1 MYENV
6 VDVLIFIYEHLKE
19 PGSSITP
26 SQKVLREEL
35 NEAGFPD
42 DEIDK
47 ALAWLDDLASTPLP
61 LDILSPGRHSFRMF
75 SAEEMHHLDTDAR
88 GLMLIL
94 EQSGLL
100 SRACRELVLERV
112 LALDTP
118 QISIEEL
125 RWIILMVLA
134 NRPGQEIAVAHL
146 EDLVFK
152 MRGASIH

>member
-1 MYENV
+1 MNENV

-19 PGSSITP
+19 PGSPTTP
-26 SQKVLREEL
+26 SQRVLREEL

-42 DEIDK
+42 GEIDK
-47 ALAWLDDLASTPLP
+47 ALAWLDELVSTPLP
-61 LDILSPGRHSFRMF
+61 LDILSPGTHSFRMF
-75 SAEEMHHLDTDAR
+75 SAEEMRHLDTNAR
-88 GLMLIL
+88 GLMLVL

-118 QISIEEL
+118 QIGIEEL

-134 NRPGQEIAVAHL
+134 NRPGQEITVAHL

>member
-1 MYENV
+1 MNENV

-19 PGSSITP
+19 PGSPATP
-26 SQKVLREEL
+26 SQRVLREEL

-61 LDILSPGRHSFRMF
+61 LDILSPGTNSFRMF
-75 SAEEMHHLDTDAR
+75 SAEETRHLDTDAR
-88 GLMLIL
+88 GLMLVL

-118 QISIEEL
+118 QIGIEEL